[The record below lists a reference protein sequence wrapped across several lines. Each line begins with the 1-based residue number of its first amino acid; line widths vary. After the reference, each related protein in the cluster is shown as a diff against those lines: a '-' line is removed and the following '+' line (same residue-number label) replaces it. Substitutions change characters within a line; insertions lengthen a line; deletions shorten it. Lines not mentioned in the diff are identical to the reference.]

1 MIMDNDENKKDLI
14 LPILSDTIFMERF
27 YGMEIFCPIDEA
39 CETLQRIKI
48 LDHKNFVVN
57 NTRIE
62 YDETYGAIYKGL
74 NKYTAERYVYN
85 HKYYVAGELYVN
97 YDTFEVA
104 KLKRFTP
111 TQLEFDN
118 GKTYGMNKFY
128 RRVKERCTWDSR
140 GHWVDHYNMWLRL
153 GDNRVDNF
161 IIDKRVIS
169 KHKLLEKSDVKN
181 IWGMYYTV
189 IYDLEDRCI
198 SEPREVNS
206 YGTKIR
212 IENHDKWIDTT
223 DPEDLKKYK
232 FYRFNKTK
240 TKLTL
245 KEIEISDLYTN
256 IDKSLDLNAIGENNM
271 IVFRIKD
278 DDKYYISTGNTTAES
293 INGWDYEAYKEQ
305 TYPINTTPDKLT
317 KLYVINSGEI
327 FDEIKPLAMFLSDT
341 DCY

>member
-1 MIMDNDENKKDLI
+1 MIMNNEENKKDLI

-27 YGMEIFCPIDEA
+27 YGMEIFCPVDEA
-39 CETLQRIKI
+39 GETLQRIKI

-57 NTRIE
+57 NTRLE
-62 YDETYGAIYKGL
+62 YDETYGVMYKGL

-85 HKYYVAGELYVN
+85 HKYYIAGKLYVN

-118 GKTYGMNKFY
+118 GETYGMNKFY
-128 RRVKERCTWDSR
+128 RRDRERS
-140 GHWVDHYNMWLRL
+140 HWSNSVHWADHYNMWLRL
-153 GDNRVDNF
+153 GDNRVNDNL
-161 IIDKRVIS
+161 IINKPVIS
-169 KHKLLEKSDVKN
+169 KHKLLERCNVWS
-181 IWGMYYTV
+181 MYYTV
-189 IYDLEDRCI
+189 IYDLEDQCF

-232 FYRFNKTK
+232 FYRFDKTK

-245 KEIEISDLYTN
+245 KEIKISDLYTD
-256 IDKSLDLNAIGENNM
+256 IDKSFDLNAIGKNNM
-271 IVFRIKD
+271 IAFRIKD
-278 DDKYYISTGNTTAES
+278 DDKYYISTGDTTAES
-293 INGWDYEAYKEQ
+293 IHGWDYEAYKEWAN
-305 TYPINTTPDKLT
+305 PIITTPDQLT
-317 KLYVINSGEI
+317 ELYVINSGEI
-327 FDEIKPLAMFLSDT
+327 FDEIKPLAAFLSEE
-341 DCY
+341 Y

>member
-1 MIMDNDENKKDLI
+1 MIMNNNENEKDLI
-14 LPILSDTIFMERF
+14 LPILSGTIFMERF
-27 YGMEIFCPIDEA
+27 YGMEIFCPVDEA
-39 CETLQRIKI
+39 GETLQRIKI

-57 NTRIE
+57 NTRLE
-62 YDETYGAIYKGL
+62 YDDNYGVTYKGL
-74 NKYTAERYVYN
+74 SKYTAEKYVYN

-97 YDTFEVA
+97 YETFEVA

-111 TQLEFDN
+111 TELTFDN
-118 GKTYGMNKFY
+118 GETYGMNNFHHRY
-128 RRVKERCTWDSR
+128 KERSHWDNR
-140 GHWVDHYNMWLRL
+140 GYWVDRYNMWLRL
-153 GDNRVDNF
+153 GDNMVDNF

-169 KHKLLEKSDVKN
+169 KDKLLEKSDAKN

-189 IYDLEDRCI
+189 IYDLEDQCI

-245 KEIEISDLYTN
+245 KEIEISDLYTD
-256 IDKSLDLNAIGENNM
+256 IDKSLDLNAIGENKM

-278 DDKYYISTGNTTAES
+278 DDKYYISTDYTTAES
-293 INGWDYEAYKEQ
+293 IHGWDYKAYKEQ
-305 TYPINTTPDKLT
+305 TYPIITTPDQLT
-317 KLYVINSGEI
+317 ELYVINSGEI
-327 FDEIKPLAMFLSDT
+327 LYEIKPLAAYLSEE
-341 DCY
+341 Y